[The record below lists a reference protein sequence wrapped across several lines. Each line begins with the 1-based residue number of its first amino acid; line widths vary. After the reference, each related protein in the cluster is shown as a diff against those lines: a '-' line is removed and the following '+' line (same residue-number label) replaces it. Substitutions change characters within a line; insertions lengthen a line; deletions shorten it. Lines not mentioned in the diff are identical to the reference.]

1 MTDHFNGLTEAEQER
16 LAILVEECGEA
27 IQAACKILRHGY
39 ESTNPLNL
47 AAETNRAALERELGH
62 VGHAVRRMEKEG
74 DVNPLALC
82 ASAAS
87 KAKGI
92 LLYLHHQ
99 KD

>member
-16 LAILVEECGEA
+16 LAILVEG
-27 IQAACKILRHGY
+27 HGY

-92 LLYLHHQ
+92 LPYLHHQ